1 VLSGLERPHRSPPA
15 TAGQPSLIRVIGR
28 WSLTAAIVNGVV
40 GSGIFGL
47 PSALAAL
54 TGPWS
59 PLAVLIA
66 GACIFLVLLCF
77 AEVGSRFDQAGGPY
91 LYARE
96 AFGPIVGFQIGWL
109 LVATRLLG
117 CAAALNIL
125 IDYLTPV
132 FPAVGTPL
140 GRMLTMTGAMALTTV
155 INVMGVKM
163 AAWTTNVFTVAKLL
177 PLVLLIVVGLP
188 FVRTDVLASQ
198 TVVQPGWREA
208 VLLLV
213 FAFGG
218 FEQNVIAASEA
229 RDPRQDTAFALVAAG
244 VVVMLIY
251 CLLQVVIVGVLPE
264 AARVTTPVASA
275 LGVVL
280 GAGGAAIGTAA
291 VVVSV
296 YGWLTGFTLMLP
308 RVLYSMATHH
318 ELPAVLGRVHPRF
331 RTPHIAVIVSTLAAL
346 GMAFYSSFAQ
356 AATFAAIS
364 RLLVFASTC
373 AALIALRRRRDT
385 PAPAFQLP
393 GGTFIAG
400 VGVLFSLTLV
410 ATRNSTQLWALF
422 AIITVGVLLR
432 GFRTSEARRDI

>member
-1 VLSGLERPHRSPPA
+1 MSSSSTAPSGPEHA
-15 TAGQPSLIRVIGR
+15 HQPSLIRVMGR
-28 WSLTAAIVNGVV
+28 ASLTAAIVNGVI

-47 PSALAAL
+47 PSVVAAL
-54 TGPWS
+54 TGAWS

-96 AFGPIVGFQIGWL
+96 AFGPIVGFQVGWL

-125 IDYLTPV
+125 VDYLSPV
-132 FPAVGTPL
+132 APAVATPA
-140 GRMLTMTGAMALTTV
+140 GRTLTMLAAMALTTAV
-155 INVMGVKM
+155 NVRGVKM

-177 PLVLLIVVGLP
+177 PLVLLIVLGLP
-188 FVRTDVLASQ
+188 FVRADVFASQ
-198 TVVQPGWREA
+198 AVVQPEWREA

-229 RDPRQDTAFALVAAG
+229 RDPRKDTAFALIAAG
-244 VVVMLIY
+244 IVVMLIY

-264 AARVTTPVASA
+264 AGRATTPVASA
-275 LGVVL
+275 LGEIL
-280 GAGGAAIGTAA
+280 GTGGAAVGTAA

-331 RTPHIAVIVSTLAAL
+331 RTPHIAVIVGTIAAL
-346 GMAFYSSFAQ
+346 GMALYSSFAQ

-373 AALIALRRRRDT
+373 AALIALRRQDA

-393 GGTFIAG
+393 GGTFIAV
-400 VGVLFSLTLV
+400 VGVLFSLSLV
-410 ATRNSTQLWALF
+410 ATRNSTELWILLAVM
-422 AIITVGVLLR
+422 AVGFVLR
-432 GFRTSEARRDI
+432 GVKRSG

>member
-1 VLSGLERPHRSPPA
+1 MSLSSTASSGHKPA
-15 TAGQPSLIRVIGR
+15 TEPSLVRVIGR

-47 PSALAAL
+47 PSAVAAL
-54 TGPWS
+54 TGAWS

-96 AFGPIVGFQIGWL
+96 AFGPLVSFQVGWL
-109 LVATRLLG
+109 LVASRLLG

-132 FPAVGTPL
+132 APVVATPV
-140 GRMLTMTGAMALTTV
+140 GRMLTMIGAMTV
-155 INVMGVKM
+155 TAAINVAGVRM

-177 PLVLLIVVGLP
+177 PLVLLIVVGVP
-188 FVRTDVLASQ
+188 YVRPEVMSTQ
-198 TVVQPGWREA
+198 TVVHPAWREA

-229 RDPRQDTAFALVAAG
+229 RDPRKDTAFALIAAG
-244 VVVMLIY
+244 LVVMLIY
-251 CLLQVVIVGVLPE
+251 CLLQVVIIGVVPQ
-264 AARVTTPVASA
+264 AGGVTTPVASA
-275 LGVVL
+275 LGVIL
-280 GAGGAAIGTAA
+280 GAGGAALGTAA

-308 RVLYSMATHH
+308 RVLYSMAAHH

-331 RTPHIAVIVSTLAAL
+331 RTPHIAVIVSTIAAL
-346 GMAFYSSFAQ
+346 GMALYSSFAQ

-364 RLLVFASTC
+364 RLLVFATTC
-373 AALIALRRRRDT
+373 AALIALKRPGT

-393 GGTFIAG
+393 GGTVIAIAG
-400 VGVLFSLTLV
+400 VVFSAWLLV
-410 ATRNSTQLWALF
+410 TRNSSELLALF
-422 AIITVGVLLR
+422 AIIAAGVLLR
-432 GFRTSEARRDI
+432 AVAVGRTGTSG

>member
-1 VLSGLERPHRSPPA
+1 M
-15 TAGQPSLIRVIGR
+15 GR
-28 WSLTAAIVNGVV
+28 WSLTAAIVNGVI
-40 GSGIFGL
+40 GSGVFGL
-47 PSALAAL
+47 PSAVAAL
-54 TGPWS
+54 TGAWS

-66 GACIFLVLLCF
+66 GACVFLVLLCF
-77 AEVGSRFDQAGGPY
+77 AEVGSRFDEAGGPY

-96 AFGPIVGFQIGWL
+96 AFGPNVGFQVGWL

-125 IDYLTPV
+125 IAYLTPIV
-132 FPAVGTPL
+132 PTVATPA
-140 GRMLTMTGAMALTTV
+140 GRTLTMIGAMALTTA
-155 INVMGVKM
+155 INIRGVRM

-177 PLVLLIVVGLP
+177 PLGLLVVVGLP
-188 FVRTDVLASQ
+188 YVRSDVFASQ
-198 TVVQPGWREA
+198 AVVQPEWREA

-218 FEQNVIAASEA
+218 FESNVIAASEA
-229 RDPRQDTAFALVAAG
+229 RDPRKDTAFALVAAG
-244 VVVMLIY
+244 IVVMLIY

-264 AARVTTPVASA
+264 AGRTATPVASA
-275 LGVVL
+275 LGVIL

-308 RVLYSMATHH
+308 RVIYSMATHH

-331 RTPHIAVIVSTLAAL
+331 RTPHVAVVVTAIVAL
-346 GMAFYSSFAQ
+346 GMALYSSFAQ

-373 AALIALRRRRDT
+373 AALIALKRHAT
-385 PAPAFQLP
+385 EAPAFQLP
-393 GGTFIAG
+393 GGTFIASAG
-400 VGVLFSLTLV
+400 VAFSMWLLV
-410 ATRNSTQLWALF
+410 TRNSTELWVLFIIIAAGAALF
-422 AIITVGVLLR
+422 TLATRR
-432 GFRTSEARRDI
+432 GISARRLY

>member
-1 VLSGLERPHRSPPA
+1 VLDLDQTR
-15 TAGQPSLIRVIGR
+15 PSLVRVIGR
-28 WSLTAAIVNGVV
+28 WSLTAAIVNGVI

-47 PSALAAL
+47 PSAVAAL
-54 TGPWS
+54 TGAWS

-91 LYARE
+91 LYARV

-132 FPAVGTPL
+132 VPVVATPA
-140 GRMLTMTGAMALTTV
+140 GRVLTMIGAMALTTAV
-155 INVMGVKM
+155 NVRGVKL

-177 PLVLLIVVGLP
+177 PLVLLVVVGLP
-188 FVRTDVLASQ
+188 FVRTEVFASQ
-198 TVVQPGWREA
+198 AVVQPQWREA

-218 FEQNVIAASEA
+218 FEQNVTAASEA
-229 RDPRQDTAFALVAAG
+229 RDPRKDMAFALVAAG
-244 VVVMLIY
+244 IVVMLIY

-264 AARVTTPVASA
+264 AGRATTPIASA
-275 LGVVL
+275 LGVIL
-280 GAGGAAIGTAA
+280 GAGGVAIGTAA

-331 RTPHIAVIVSTLAAL
+331 RTPHVAVIVSTIAAL
-346 GMAFYSSFAQ
+346 GMATYSSFAQ
-356 AATFAAIS
+356 AATFAAIA

-373 AALIALRRRRDT
+373 AALIALKRQDAPT
-385 PAPAFQLP
+385 PAFQLP
-393 GGTFIAG
+393 GGTFIA
-400 VGVLFSLTLV
+400 VAGVLFSVGLL
-410 ATRNSTQLWALF
+410 ATRSSTEIWILLAVIAAGVVLRSF
-422 AIITVGVLLR
+422 AVERRLQPP
-432 GFRTSEARRDI
+432 RTRAR

>member
-1 VLSGLERPHRSPPA
+1 MVSSIEQASG
-15 TAGQPSLIRVIGR
+15 PSLIRVMGR
-28 WSLTAAIVNGVV
+28 WSLTAVIVNGVI

-47 PSALAAL
+47 PSVIAAL
-54 TGPWS
+54 TGAWS

-125 IDYLTPV
+125 VDYLTPV
-132 FPAVGTPL
+132 VSAAGTPA
-140 GRMLTMTGAMALTTV
+140 GRTLTMTGAMVLTMV
-155 INVMGVKM
+155 VNVWGVKM

-188 FVRTDVLASQ
+188 SVRTDVFASQ
-198 TVVQPGWREA
+198 PVVQPEWREA

-229 RDPRQDTAFALVAAG
+229 RDPRKDTAFALIAAG
-244 VVVMLIY
+244 IVVMVIY
-251 CLLQVVIVGVLPE
+251 CLLQVVIVGVLPD
-264 AARVTTPVASA
+264 AGRVTTPIASA
-275 LGVVL
+275 LGVIL
-280 GAGGAAIGTAA
+280 GTGGAAIGTAA

-318 ELPAVLGRVHPRF
+318 EMPAILGRVHPRF
-331 RTPHIAVIVSTLAAL
+331 RTPYLAVIVSTIAAL
-346 GMAFYSSFAQ
+346 GMALYSSFAQ

-364 RLLVFASTC
+364 RLLVFTSTC
-373 AALIALRRRRDT
+373 AALIALKRRDG
-385 PAPAFQLP
+385 PAPAFHLP
-393 GGTFIAG
+393 GSTAIAIAG
-400 VGVLFSLTLV
+400 ATFSMWLL
-410 ATRNSTQLWALF
+410 ATRSSTEIGILIAVI
-422 AIITVGVLLR
+422 AAGILLR
-432 GFRTSEARRDI
+432 SLAVERRRH

>member
-1 VLSGLERPHRSPPA
+1 MVSSIEQASG
-15 TAGQPSLIRVIGR
+15 PSLIRVMGR
-28 WSLTAAIVNGVV
+28 WSLTAVIVNGVI

-47 PSALAAL
+47 PSVIAAL
-54 TGPWS
+54 TGAWS

-125 IDYLTPV
+125 VDYLTPV
-132 FPAVGTPL
+132 VSAAGTPA
-140 GRMLTMTGAMALTTV
+140 GRTLTMTGAMVLTMV
-155 INVMGVKM
+155 VNVWGVKM

-188 FVRTDVLASQ
+188 SVRTDVFASQ
-198 TVVQPGWREA
+198 PVVQPEWREA

-229 RDPRQDTAFALVAAG
+229 RDPRKDTAFALIAAG
-244 VVVMLIY
+244 IVVMVIY
-251 CLLQVVIVGVLPE
+251 CLLQVVIVGVLPD
-264 AARVTTPVASA
+264 AGRVTTPIASA
-275 LGVVL
+275 LGVIL
-280 GAGGAAIGTAA
+280 GTGGAAIGTAA

-318 ELPAVLGRVHPRF
+318 EMPAILGRVHPRF
-331 RTPHIAVIVSTLAAL
+331 RTPYVAVIVSTIAAL
-346 GMAFYSSFAQ
+346 GMALYSSFAQ

-364 RLLVFASTC
+364 RLLVFTSTC
-373 AALIALRRRRDT
+373 AALIALKRRDG
-385 PAPAFQLP
+385 PAPAFHLP
-393 GGTFIAG
+393 GSTAIAIAGGTFSMW
-400 VGVLFSLTLV
+400 LL
-410 ATRNSTQLWALF
+410 ATRSSTEIWILIAVI
-422 AIITVGVLLR
+422 AAGILLR
-432 GFRTSEARRDI
+432 SLAVERRRH